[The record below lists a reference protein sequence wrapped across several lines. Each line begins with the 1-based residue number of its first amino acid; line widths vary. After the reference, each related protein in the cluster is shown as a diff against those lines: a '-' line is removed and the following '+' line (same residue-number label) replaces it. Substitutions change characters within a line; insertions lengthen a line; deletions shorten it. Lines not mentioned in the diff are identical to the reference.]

1 MASPRPTPGTLYSF
15 LRELR
20 TTGAPVVR
28 VQGGGELRECLGLIE
43 DDSARDGRV
52 LGLLREWH
60 REAQLDL
67 AGPSLAFDAAAA
79 AWGAKLLFRAA
90 WFYLDRES
98 ESDQVAAM
106 LAEPMP
112 GAATPAAVFSAD
124 LTLQWMPGVFRLAR
138 TLAPGDPLLIA
149 LRKLAVALPLSG
161 VGVEPEME
169 AVLPVLTSLQA
180 HAGLW
185 QLFIDRVVQSN
196 ARWWLRVPSVR
207 DALQQVAGAFPQEL
221 VPALDLSQFT
231 TPALS

>member
-1 MASPRPTPGTLYSF
+1 
-15 LRELR
+15 
-20 TTGAPVVR
+20 
-28 VQGGGELRECLGLIE
+28 
-43 DDSARDGRV
+43 
-52 LGLLREWH
+52 
-60 REAQLDL
+60 
-67 AGPSLAFDAAAA
+67 
-79 AWGAKLLFRAA
+79 
-90 WFYLDRES
+90 LDRES

-106 LAEPMP
+106 LAEPIP

-138 TLAPGDPLLIA
+138 TLAPGDPLLVA
-149 LRKLAVALPLSG
+149 LQKLAVALPLSG

-169 AVLPVLTSLQA
+169 ADLPVLTSLQA
-180 HAGLW
+180 HPGLW

-196 ARWWLRVPSVR
+196 ARWWLRVPAVR